1 MPAPTR
7 LLARAALAL
16 VLAAPAT
23 ASEYADGWG
32 PPVGTTIP
40 EASFQDQAGQPQTLA
55 GLMGA
60 RGILVFFGPDH
71 PTHGI
76 VHPGVMWIDASRTIR
91 YKAAMPPGGGRADV
105 GELLKA
111 IAP

>member
-1 MPAPTR
+1 MR

-23 ASEYADGWG
+23 ASEYVDGWG

-40 EASFQDQAGQPQTLA
+40 EASFDDQAGHPRTFA

-60 RGILVFFGPDH
+60 RGLLLFFNR
-71 PTHGI
+71 
-76 VHPGVMWIDASRTIR
+76 S
-91 YKAAMPPGGGRADV
+91 ADW
-105 GELLKA
+105 
-111 IAP
+111 